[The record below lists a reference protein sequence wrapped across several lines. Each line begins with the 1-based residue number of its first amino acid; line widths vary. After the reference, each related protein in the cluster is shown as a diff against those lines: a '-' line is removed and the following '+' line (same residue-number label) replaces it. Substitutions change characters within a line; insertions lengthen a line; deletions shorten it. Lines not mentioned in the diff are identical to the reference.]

1 VSRIGGRRWRRLL
14 AQVLDEDGDICWLC
28 GKPGATSGDH
38 VIPVS
43 VRPDLEFERWNVRP
57 CHVRCNT
64 RRGNRPVRPAPRVP
78 TSRPW

>member
-1 VSRIGGRRWRRLL
+1 MSRIGGRRWRRLL
-14 AQVLDEDGDICWLC
+14 AQVLDEDGDTCWLC

-43 VRPDLEFERWNVRP
+43 IRPDLEFARDNVRP
-57 CHVRCNT
+57 AHLRCNL
-64 RRGNRPVRPAPRVP
+64 RRGDRPIGRAVRVP